1 MAAEHQLQINNS
13 GAWKTIVWWPRDD
26 DDRRSN
32 ALNAALM
39 LRYIDPLAKFRIA
52 TREPYPRVLRVLG
65 YDTGGRWR
73 GVKPPQ
79 DAAP

>member
-1 MAAEHQLQINNS
+1 MRPDEHQLQINNS

-26 DDRRSN
+26 DERLGN

-52 TREPYPRVLRVLG
+52 THEAYPRVLRRLD
-65 YDTGGRWR
+65 YTTGGRWR
-73 GVKPPQ
+73 RVERE
-79 DAAP
+79 A